1 MRSGSDKMS
10 FGVRLIASPKCVQRE
25 GMEESSEHAFFYCL
39 VVRPLCAS
47 LLKATQFACC
57 TDNSLPS
64 MPVLFVATW
73 ALVVG
78 QEKVLCLLAV
88 MRMVI
93 WTTRMKKFT
102 GHCLS
107 SNHLVASFKHQLKAN
122 IRVERGFIQRICWKV
137 DGYSTTCTNLTW
149 HLELFGWR
157 TCFPGKKENLR
168 VIVPLLF
175 FLIQHFPFLPPDLFR

>member
-78 QEKVLCLLAV
+78 QEKVLFASRYENGDMDDQDEKV
-88 MRMVI
+88 HGV
-93 WTTRMKKFT
+93 
-102 GHCLS
+102 LS
-107 SNHLVASFKHQLKAN
+107 LFQSPGCVLQASAEGQYQGWKTLF
-122 IRVERGFIQRICWKV
+122 RGFVERWM
-137 DGYSTTCTNLTW
+137 TCTNLAW
-149 HLELFGWR
+149 HLELSGWR
-157 TCFPGKKENLR
+157 TCFPRKKENLR

-175 FLIQHFPFLPPDLFR
+175 FLIQHFPFLPPPPL

>member
-102 GHCLS
+102 GYCLFQS
-107 SNHLVASFKHQLKAN
+107 PGCVLQASAEGQYQGWKTLF
-122 IRVERGFIQRICWKV
+122 RGFVERWM
-137 DGYSTTCTNLTW
+137 TCTNLAW
-149 HLELFGWR
+149 HLELSGWR
-157 TCFPGKKENLR
+157 TCFPRKKENLR